1 MQNPH
6 EPAKPNY
13 PVESV
18 DRALALLLLL
28 RDRRSMSV
36 SEASRAVGVAPST
49 AHRLLAAL
57 QYRGFVAQDPATKA
71 YGPGPV
77 LLELGLSVVRG
88 LDIRAQARPVMEAL
102 VREVGET
109 AHLAILRGGSSDIL
123 FIESVESDKALRVA
137 NRAGMTLPAH
147 ATAAGKALLAGLSP
161 AELHALYPVDNL
173 PHSRPRAHTTRA
185 ALEQELA
192 SVRARGYATN
202 FDESEPDVS
211 AVAAAITDRAGRTR
225 AALTVSAPLSRLDEA
240 QVTRIAQA
248 VLRAAGEIGAG
259 LS

>member
-28 RDRRSMSV
+28 RDRKSMSV

-57 QYRGFVAQDPATKA
+57 QYRGFVAQDPLTKA

-88 LDIRAQARPVMEAL
+88 LDIRAQARPVMERL

-109 AHLAILRGGSSDIL
+109 AHLAILRGSDIL
-123 FIESVESDKALRVA
+123 FIESIESDKALRVA

-147 ATAAGKALLAGLSP
+147 ATAAGKALLAGLSA
-161 AELHALYPVDNL
+161 AELTALYPVDNL

-211 AVAAAITDRAGRTR
+211 AVAAAITDRAGRVR

-240 QVTRIAQA
+240 QVTRIAEA
-248 VLRAAGEIGAG
+248 VLRAAGEIGVG

>member
-1 MQNPH
+1 CVW
-6 EPAKPNY
+6 PARRPLTNRPKRNY

-28 RDRRSMSV
+28 RDRKSMSV
-36 SEASRAVGVAPST
+36 SEASRAVGVGPST

-57 QYRGFVAQDPATKA
+57 QYRGFVAQDLTTKA

-88 LDIRAQARPVMEAL
+88 LDIRAQARPLMEAL

-109 AHLAILRGGSSDIL
+109 AHLAILRGSDIL

-147 ATAAGKALLAGLSP
+147 ATAAGKALLANLSP
-161 AELHALYPVDNL
+161 AELTALYPVDNL
-173 PHSRPRAHTTRA
+173 
-185 ALEQELA
+185 
-192 SVRARGYATN
+192 
-202 FDESEPDVS
+202 
-211 AVAAAITDRAGRTR
+211 
-225 AALTVSAPLSRLDEA
+225 
-240 QVTRIAQA
+240 
-248 VLRAAGEIGAG
+248 
-259 LS
+259 